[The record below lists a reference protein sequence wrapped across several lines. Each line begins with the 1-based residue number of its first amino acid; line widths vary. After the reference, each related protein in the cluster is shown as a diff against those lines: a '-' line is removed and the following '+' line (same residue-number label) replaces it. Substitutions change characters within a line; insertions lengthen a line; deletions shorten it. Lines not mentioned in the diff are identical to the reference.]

1 MSCRWCKR
9 RSFTPTASWTRHV
22 MSECAQ
28 HLRLPALGVSSTAS
42 QGHCSLVPPRSVFS
56 HYLIEIGPQ
65 VTLDH
70 ESLQIPKV
78 RGRLSHNPVHWACQA
93 NLHHHAVISL
103 LSQLCNPPSPLR
115 HPLPSQLCN
124 PPPLTTL
131 STPSHH
137 SVTPSPHHSVTQPHP
152 YHFIQPPHQRQERE
166 VTSVR

>member
-22 MSECAQ
+22 MSEYAQ

-78 RGRLSHNPVHWACQA
+78 RGQLSHNPVHWACQA

-103 LSQLCNPPSPLR
+103 LSQLCNPP
-115 HPLPSQLCN
+115 
-124 PPPLTTL
+124 PLTTL
-131 STPSHH
+131 SPPSHH
-137 SVTPSPHHSVTQPHP
+137 SVTPSPNHSVTQPHP